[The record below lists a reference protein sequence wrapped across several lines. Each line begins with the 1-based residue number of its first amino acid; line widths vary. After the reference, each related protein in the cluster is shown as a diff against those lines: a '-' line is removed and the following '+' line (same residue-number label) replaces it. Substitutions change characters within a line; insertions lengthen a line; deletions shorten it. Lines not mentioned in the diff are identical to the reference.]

1 MKKKKI
7 EEDMSNTFVLEVGQK
22 SAIFDDMADDG
33 DDGLEDVKNEEVDD
47 DFFDKPKRKKKNK
60 NKKQKK
66 KVKKNNG
73 FITTILM
80 ILCIGI
86 GVGLSYCYYEV
97 YGNNSSK
104 DNKNAVVLEDNEEEL
119 LPDGVFSTS
128 LVESYDAY
136 NSNSSD
142 IYNSLYSKDE
152 IKVKDISL
160 DYVKDVV
167 VRRAL
172 YFSEDYSN
180 ISFSKDNFDRALK
193 ELFGDK
199 VSISDDDVAGF
210 KYDSKSKKYTYDED
224 REKEENDY
232 KLDRKVV
239 KSIKKKNSIEINV
252 AVLFTSANKVYKTP
266 DDDSVIDGVKA
277 SDFDI
282 DKDYTKLN
290 QYKYTFNYD
299 KSSDNYILDS
309 IELIK

>member
-60 NKKQKK
+60 NKNQKK

-97 YGNNSSK
+97 YGNKSSK
-104 DNKNAVVLEDNEEEL
+104 DKKNVVVLENNEEEL

-167 VRRAL
+167 IRRAL
-172 YFSEDYSN
+172 YFSDDYSN
-180 ISFSKDNFDRALK
+180 ISFSKDN
-193 ELFGDK
+193 
-199 VSISDDDVAGF
+199 
-210 KYDSKSKKYTYDED
+210 KY
-224 REKEENDY
+224 
-232 KLDRKVV
+232 L
-239 KSIKKKNSIEINV
+239 SIKS
-252 AVLFTSANKVYKTP
+252 L
-266 DDDSVIDGVKA
+266 
-277 SDFDI
+277 
-282 DKDYTKLN
+282 L
-290 QYKYTFNYD
+290 
-299 KSSDNYILDS
+299 
-309 IELIK
+309 